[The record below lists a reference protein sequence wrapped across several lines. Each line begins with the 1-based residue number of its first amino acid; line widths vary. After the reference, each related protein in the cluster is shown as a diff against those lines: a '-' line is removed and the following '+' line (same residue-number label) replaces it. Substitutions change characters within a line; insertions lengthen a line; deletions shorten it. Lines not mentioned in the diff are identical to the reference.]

1 MAPKVLIPWS
11 ELEFSAVRS
20 SGAGGQNVNKTN
32 SAVILRWNLRSSSV
46 IPEEQKTKLLQI
58 LARQLTLEGEIL
70 IRSERQRDQ
79 AANKKDCVEKLVQM
93 LKVALTPRKKRQ
105 ATKPTRSSKR
115 KRLDTKRAHSE
126 KKQLR
131 SKIED

>member
-1 MAPKVLIPWS
+1 MIPKVLIPWS

-32 SAVILRWNLRSSSV
+32 SAVILRWNLRNSV
-46 IPEEQKTKLLQI
+46 AIPEEQKIKLLQV
-58 LARQLTLEGEIL
+58 LSRQLTLDGEIL

-79 AANKKDCVEKLVQM
+79 VANKKDCVEKLVQM
-93 LKVALTPRKKRQ
+93 LKTALTPRKKRH

-115 KRLDTKRAHSE
+115 KRLDSKRVHSE

-131 SKIED
+131 SKIDD